1 MHHIVYPMSS
11 VPSRLH
17 AVRAVPA
24 IEAGGPARAR
34 RIPAA
39 VLIVSGQVALLAAIL
54 FYVQFLVDSGTVKPI
69 YLASPTQVLEAF
81 PRLVVEEGLV
91 RHLLT
96 TLSEALLGLA
106 IAFVAGIAT
115 GVVMGLLP
123 AVHRFLNPF
132 LVALMAIPK
141 VAIIPLLT
149 LYLGIGYAHKVF
161 IVVLFGYFIFVFNT
175 IAGIRQ
181 VQENHLKVARVL
193 GATPAQRIFKIV
205 LPSAIPAIMA
215 AVRVEAVMCVVAAL
229 LAEIVASKAGIGNL
243 LNRATGV
250 YDTAA
255 VFALVAT
262 ITVFALLIIF
272 VVEQL
277 EKRVLLR
284 WKHV

>member
-1 MHHIVYPMSS
+1 MSS
-11 VPSRLH
+11 IPSHLH
-17 AVRAVPA
+17 AVPA
-24 IEAGGPARAR
+24 PALQAR
-34 RIPAA
+34 EPRPRKRLPASLLVVA
-39 VLIVSGQVALLAAIL
+39 GQVLLLAAIL
-54 FYVQFLVDSGTVKPI
+54 AAIQFLVDSGTVKPI

-81 PRLVVEEGLV
+81 PRLVTQDGLL
-91 RHLLT
+91 RHLLV
-96 TLSEALLGLA
+96 TLSEALLGVA
-106 IAFVAGIAT
+106 IAFVAGVST
-115 GVVMGLLP
+115 GVAMGLLP

-132 LVALMAIPK
+132 LVALMAVPK

-161 IVVLFGYFIFVFNT
+161 IVFLFGYFIFVFNT

-193 GATPAQRIFKIV
+193 GATSAQRVFKVV
-205 LPSAIPAIMA
+205 LPSAIPSIMA

-272 VVEQL
+272 AVDQL

-284 WKHV
+284 WKHA

>member
-1 MHHIVYPMSS
+1 MSS
-11 VPSRLH
+11 IPSHLH
-17 AVRAVPA
+17 AVPALPLADREPRPRKRVPA
-24 IEAGGPARAR
+24 AL
-34 RIPAA
+34 
-39 VLIVSGQVALLAAIL
+39 LIVAGQVLLLAAIL
-54 FYVQFLVDSGTVKPI
+54 LSIQFLVDSGAVKPI

-81 PRLVVEEGLV
+81 PRLVTQDGLL
-91 RHLLT
+91 RHLLV
-96 TLSEALLGLA
+96 TLSEALLGVA
-106 IAFVAGIAT
+106 IAFVAGVST

-132 LVALMAIPK
+132 LVALMAVPK

-161 IVVLFGYFIFVFNT
+161 IVFLFGYFIFVFNT

-193 GATPAQRIFKIV
+193 GATPAQRIFKVV
-205 LPSAIPAIMA
+205 LPSAIPSIMA

-272 VVEQL
+272 AVEQL

-284 WKHV
+284 WKHA

>member
-1 MHHIVYPMSS
+1 MSLRRAVMSS
-11 VPSRLH
+11 IPSHLH
-17 AVRAVPA
+17 AVPARPVADRALRPRKRVPA
-24 IEAGGPARAR
+24 AL
-34 RIPAA
+34 
-39 VLIVSGQVALLAAIL
+39 LIVAGQVLLLAAIL
-54 FYVQFLVDSGTVKPI
+54 LSIQFLVDSGAVKPI

-81 PRLVVEEGLV
+81 PRLVTQDGLL
-91 RHLLT
+91 RHLLV
-96 TLSEALLGLA
+96 TLSEALLGVA
-106 IAFVAGIAT
+106 IAFVAGVAT

-132 LVALMAIPK
+132 LVALMAVPK

-161 IVVLFGYFIFVFNT
+161 IVFLFGYFIFVFNT

-181 VQENHLKVARVL
+181 VHENHLKVARVL
-193 GATPAQRIFKIV
+193 GATPAQRIFKVV
-205 LPSAIPAIMA
+205 LPSAIPSIMA

-272 VVEQL
+272 AVEQL

-284 WKHV
+284 WKHA